1 MANCTWLICSR
12 NGNGN
17 GNGTETRR
25 GYRRHSLPS
34 PFGQFCWHDH
44 EVLIRIT
51 TLQSSGGSGR
61 GRGRNKSNP
70 NRVRHGRARALAL
83 QPLSLS
89 LSLSPTPL
97 SMSVQI
103 FLPIVFRSLL
113 ITSCAAVAAHSGSSG
128 NDHKILFGLLTCHLI
143 ILYNIR

>member
-44 EVLIRIT
+44 EALIRVT

-61 GRGRNKSNP
+61 GRGGTTAIP
-70 NRVRHGRARALAL
+70 IGFGMVARALL
-83 QPLSLS
+83 LFSLSLS
-89 LSLSPTPL
+89 LSLSPTPF

>member
-17 GNGTETRR
+17 GTKTRR

-34 PFGQFCWHDH
+34 PLGQFCWHDH
-44 EVLIRIT
+44 EALIRIT

-61 GRGRNKSNP
+61 GKGGTTAIP
-70 NRVRHGRARALAL
+70 IGFGMVARALL
-83 QPLSLS
+83 LFSLSLS